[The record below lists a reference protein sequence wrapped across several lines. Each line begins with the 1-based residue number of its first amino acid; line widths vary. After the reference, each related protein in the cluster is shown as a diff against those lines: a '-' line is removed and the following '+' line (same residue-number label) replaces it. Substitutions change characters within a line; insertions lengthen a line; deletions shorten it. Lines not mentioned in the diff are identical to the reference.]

1 MKGANIFMLGQRLKS
16 ERERVGMT
24 QPDFAAIA
32 GVGKTTVIN
41 WEKDA
46 SSPTA
51 VQLLAFKEA
60 GVDVVYVITGERADQ
75 PPSHQVSDSVR
86 PYGLSADEDALLKAY
101 RRSTPEARAIVL
113 RALDVP
119 VPETPAKPLVR
130 PSAHEF
136 GPSGDSR
143 SRPRFIGEEPGV
155 SDRKRKK

>member
-1 MKGANIFMLGQRLKS
+1 MHLGDRLRE
-16 ERERVGMT
+16 ERERLGFN
-24 QPDFAAIA
+24 QSDFAALAGSTRKTQFNYESGERSADTKYLEAIA
-32 GVGKTTVIN
+32 GAGADVLYILTGVR
-41 WEKDA
+41 
-46 SSPTA
+46 
-51 VQLLAFKEA
+51 LLIEDEA
-60 GVDVVYVITGERADQ
+60 HLG
-75 PPSHQVSDSVR
+75 SDSVR